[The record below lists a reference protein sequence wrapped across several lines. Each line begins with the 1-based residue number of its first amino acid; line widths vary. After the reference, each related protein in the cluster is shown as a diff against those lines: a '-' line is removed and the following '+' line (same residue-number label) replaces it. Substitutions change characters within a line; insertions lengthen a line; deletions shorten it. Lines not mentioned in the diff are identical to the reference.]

1 MDTNEMI
8 AWGYLLTAGICE
20 VLATTAFRYAE
31 GFTRLGPSLA
41 FAASGLTS
49 LVLLQLSLSGI
60 PLGTAYAIWTG
71 IGAAG
76 TAILGV
82 MYFDEPTTTM
92 RLFFLV
98 LLIGSILGLKLAST
112 N

>member
-1 MDTNEMI
+1 ML

-20 VLATTAFRYAE
+20 VLATTAFRYTE
-31 GFTRLGPSLA
+31 GFTKLGPTLA
-41 FAASGLTS
+41 FGGSAAASL
-49 LVLLQLSLSGI
+49 LLLQLSLAGI
-60 PLGTAYAIWTG
+60 PLGTAYAVWTG

-76 TAILGV
+76 TAILGT
-82 MYFDEPTTTM
+82 MYFNEPTTTM

-98 LLIGSILGLKLAST
+98 LLIGSILGLKLAS